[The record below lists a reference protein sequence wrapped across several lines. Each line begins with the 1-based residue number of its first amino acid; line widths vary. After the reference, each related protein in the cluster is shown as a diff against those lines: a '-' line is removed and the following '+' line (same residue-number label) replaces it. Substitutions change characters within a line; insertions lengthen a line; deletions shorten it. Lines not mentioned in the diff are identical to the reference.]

1 MSKFGVPIVNLV
13 DVNSDV
19 GKSQLPHPIEGG
31 ACKSSS

>member
-19 GKSQLPHPIEGG
+19 GKND
-31 ACKSSS
+31 KKDSSSKKDNE